1 MSTIVL
7 RSVKNAP
14 LSNAEVDAN
23 FTNLNNDKTELG
35 GTYSSGTANGVLFLS
50 SSKVLT
56 TGTALTFDG
65 TTLGVKAGTNQN
77 LRVASGGGVLGL
89 FAVNDAVTLPVPL
102 QIQGDDLRFNVAS
115 GGSATEQMRLTST
128 GLGIGTSSPAYVL
141 NTNYS
146 APANF
151 TNAGGD
157 FTQMWQASGTNALG
171 VALNT
176 GDTTA
181 RFVTN
186 NGYVFAWNA
195 SSSEL
200 MRLTSTG
207 LGIGTS
213 SPTYKLQL
221 NSGSAVDI
229 ETGVTNSAGTS
240 RFGTRGSGNSFVG
253 SFTAGKSLEL
263 WSAGS
268 QAATLDSS
276 GNLGIGTSSPVSA
289 LGFGEVA
296 SGTGITF
303 QSTNTTFNSGKA
315 GAIKAVITGS
325 GNGSLI
331 FETYGGGSGGGE
343 RARITSSGGFK
354 QQSGGASY
362 EDTTLGYSE
371 FNNGEVGTTALLQR
385 CTNASFNGSVSVL
398 KTSRAASTGFVFIS
412 AEANSVIQFS
422 VRGDGN
428 VYNTNNSYG
437 AISDAKLKENVTD
450 ATPKLDKLNQ
460 VRVVNFNMIGSEQK
474 QLGVIAQELE
484 QVFPGMVDESPD
496 RDAEGNDLG
505 TTTKSVKYSVFV
517 PMLIKA
523 LQEATTEINS
533 LKARLDAAN
542 L

>member
-1 MSTIVL
+1 
-7 RSVKNAP
+7 
-14 LSNAEVDAN
+14 
-23 FTNLNNDKTELG
+23 
-35 GTYSSGTANGVLFLS
+35 
-50 SSKVLT
+50 
-56 TGTALTFDG
+56 
-65 TTLGVKAGTNQN
+65 
-77 LRVASGGGVLGL
+77 
-89 FAVNDAVTLPVPL
+89 
-102 QIQGDDLRFNVAS
+102 
-115 GGSATEQMRLTST
+115 MRLTST
-128 GLGIGTSSPAYVL
+128 GLGIGTSSPAAKLEVTGNSFL
-141 NTNYS
+141 NGNI
-146 APANF
+146 
-151 TNAGGD
+151 
-157 FTQMWQASGTNALG
+157 
-171 VALNT
+171 
-176 GDTTA
+176 
-181 RFVTN
+181 
-186 NGYVFAWNA
+186 
-195 SSSEL
+195 
-200 MRLTSTG
+200 LT
-207 LGIGTS
+207 
-213 SPTYKLQL
+213 
-221 NSGSAVDI
+221 NSGSTIYNA
-229 ETGVTNSAGTS
+229 TGDLYIRSGTS
-240 RFGTRGSGNSFVG
+240 GALRLGSNGTND
-253 SFTAGKSLEL
+253 KM
-263 WSAGS
+263 
-268 QAATLDSS
+268 TLDSS
-276 GNLGIGTSSPVSA
+276 GNLGLGVTPSAWLGTADVIQVGSA
-289 LGFGEVA
+289 SFVGGYIAANAWNVVGSNVYYDTSANTKYISTDYASEYRQYQGQHRWYTAPSGTAGNAISFTQAMTLDA
-296 SGTGITF
+296 SGNLGVGTTSPTSGWRLDVQAARALSRI
-303 QSTNTTFNSGKA
+303 QSTTGTQDVIYQMSNTGGNLSLGIDNS
-315 GAIKAVITGS
+315 TGS
-325 GNGSLI
+325 NQTGAAYG
-331 FETYGGGSGGGE
+331 TYLWSTVNSPMVFATNNTE